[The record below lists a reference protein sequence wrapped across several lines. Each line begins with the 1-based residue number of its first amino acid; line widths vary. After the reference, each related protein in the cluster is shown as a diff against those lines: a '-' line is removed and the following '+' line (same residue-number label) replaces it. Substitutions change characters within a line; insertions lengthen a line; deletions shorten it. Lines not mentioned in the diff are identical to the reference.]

1 MDNNTIA
8 VDNHFFNKTWVSS
21 FTSLEEFKSA
31 VATNDW
37 FTPEVLELAYKIAK
51 GNTQTITDAT
61 AKTKK
66 KD

>member
-8 VDNHFFNKTWVSS
+8 VDNHFFSKEWVSS
-21 FTSLEEFKSA
+21 FTSLDDFKSA

-37 FTPEVLELAYKIAK
+37 FTPEVLELAYKIAQSEK
-51 GNTQTITDAT
+51 PTTTEVA
-61 AKTKK
+61 AKKK